1 MIQNI
6 VVNKALMTAA
16 QELVSNFCQNCDTA
30 TIADI
35 EVYMQK
41 YIRADMFANIAS
53 LFLAAS
59 LVCLVGKRK
68 PHSKSLEKA
77 KSIVRSM
84 LLRASVDANA
94 QNEDLINSVAVGL
107 EHATL
112 FKTDLVLPML
122 AEQVAKSIH
131 IKSGELVV
139 LRYVFKPFASDH
151 TTIFPCCTSTL
162 CTPGNF
168 TQLQPVERRDKL
180 IKQNR
185 TIRIC
190 GVPVS
195 YANGDNTQC
204 D

>member
-1 MIQNI
+1 MHSRMSKPCSEDGEKVELFNQICLGGGTMSGSAIIPPSQQSYKEIVGSVISQQVEEVDLQIIDDMDGYPPHDPSMIQNI

-84 LLRASVDANA
+84 LLRASVDNPP
-94 QNEDLINSVAVGL
+94 IPVHFSL
-107 EHATL
+107 E
-112 FKTDLVLPML
+112 
-122 AEQVAKSIH
+122 
-131 IKSGELVV
+131 
-139 LRYVFKPFASDH
+139 
-151 TTIFPCCTSTL
+151 
-162 CTPGNF
+162 
-168 TQLQPVERRDKL
+168 ER
-180 IKQNR
+180 
-185 TIRIC
+185 
-190 GVPVS
+190 S
-195 YANGDNTQC
+195 
-204 D
+204 